1 MREAKRSAEAF
12 KRARAVIAGGVNSPV
27 RAFTGVGGTPVF
39 AASGHGPRLRDIDG
53 NTYIDLVCS
62 WGPLLHGHA
71 HPRIVEAVCRAARD
85 GTSFGLPTRMETELA
100 ERIVAAVPSVDRLRL
115 VSSGTEATMS
125 AVRLARGATGRD
137 LVVKFEGCYH
147 GHGDAF
153 LIAAG
158 SGATTLGIPSSPGV
172 TRGTAEGT
180 LLARYNDKDSVAEL
194 FHRHG
199 DAIAALIVEPVA
211 GNMGVIPPAEGFL
224 AWLREI
230 TGKHGALLIFD
241 EVITGFRVAPGG
253 AQQYYEVTPDL
264 TTLGKII
271 GGGLPVGA
279 YGGRADIMDRL
290 APTGPV
296 YQAGTLSGNPAAVA
310 AGLAML
316 EVIDETP
323 GLYETLD
330 ARGAALE
337 QGLREGCGAVDVP
350 AVVNRVGSMM
360 TCFFTSDPA
369 VTDYESARKSD
380 TQRYARFFHEAL
392 DNGLYPAPSQFEA
405 AFVSSSHTDD
415 DIARAVDAARRA
427 LACCAE
433 DEEKSE

>member
-1 MREAKRSAEAF
+1 MREGKRSAEAF

-27 RAFTGVGGTPVF
+27 RAFTGVGGTPLF

-100 ERIVAAVPSVDRLRL
+100 ERVVAAVPSVDRLRL

-137 LVVKFEGCYH
+137 LLVKFEGCYH

-158 SGATTLGIPSSPGV
+158 SGATTLGVPSGPGV
-172 TRGTAEGT
+172 TRGTARGT
-180 LLARYNDKDSVAEL
+180 LLARYNDKESVTEL
-194 FHRHG
+194 FRRHG
-199 DAIAALIVEPVA
+199 DAIAAVIVEPVA
-211 GNMGVIPPAEGFL
+211 GNMGVIPPADGFL
-224 AWLREI
+224 AHLREI
-230 TGKHGALLIFD
+230 TEKHGTVLIFD

-253 AQQYYEVTPDL
+253 AQEYYEVTPDL

-316 EVIDETP
+316 QVIDETP
-323 GLYETLD
+323 NLYETLD
-330 ARGAALE
+330 AKGALLE
-337 QGLREGCGAVDVP
+337 RGLREGCEAAGVA

-360 TCFFTSDPA
+360 TCFFTAEPA
-369 VTDYESARKSD
+369 VIDYETARRSD
-380 TQRYARFFHEAL
+380 TGTYARFFHAAL

-405 AFVSSSHTDD
+405 AFVSSAHTDD

-427 LACCAE
+427 LACCAA